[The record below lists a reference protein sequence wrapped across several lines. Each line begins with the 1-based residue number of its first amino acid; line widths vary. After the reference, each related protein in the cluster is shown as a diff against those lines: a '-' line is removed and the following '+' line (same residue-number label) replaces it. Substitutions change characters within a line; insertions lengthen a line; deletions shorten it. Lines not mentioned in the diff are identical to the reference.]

1 MTKKRLG
8 LIAGPLGI
16 LVLVGMSWRDAWVS
30 EQNPP
35 AGRVKES
42 RSPRQA
48 SKPQEGQ
55 ARSPPP
61 SPSHAEEAVVPRR
74 EEPSNEGGRFL
85 VLGKK
90 QQLKLELDK
99 LQLHRVFD
107 DGTTQYTYEGG
118 TVVTILPDGEV
129 LLLPEEI

>member
-30 EQNPP
+30 DQNPP

-61 SPSHAEEAVVPRR
+61 SRVEEAVVQRR
-74 EEPSNEGGRFL
+74 EEPSNERDRFL

-90 QQLKLELDK
+90 QQIKLELDK

>member
-1 MTKKRLG
+1 MMKKRLG

-16 LVLVGMSWRDAWVS
+16 LVLVGMSWRDAWVADA
-30 EQNPP
+30 NAP

-42 RSPRQA
+42 RSPPQA
-48 SKPQEGQ
+48 GPPKVEPAQN
-55 ARSPPP
+55 PPP
-61 SPSHAEEAVVPRR
+61 PRAQEAVVQQR
-74 EEPSNEGGRFL
+74 EGPSNEAGRFL

>member
-16 LVLVGMSWRDAWVS
+16 LLLVGMSWRDAWMS
-30 EQNPP
+30 EQS
-35 AGRVKES
+35 A
-42 RSPRQA
+42 PRQA
-48 SKPQEGQ
+48 SKPKEGQ

-61 SPSHAEEAVVPRR
+61 SRAEDAVVQRR
-74 EEPSNEGGRFL
+74 EGPSKEADRFL

-90 QQLKLELDK
+90 QQIKLELDK

>member
-1 MTKKRLG
+1 MTKNRLG

-30 EQNPP
+30 DQTAP

-42 RSPRQA
+42 RQA
-48 SKPQEGQ
+48 SKPKEGQ
-55 ARSPPP
+55 AQRPPP
-61 SPSHAEEAVVPRR
+61 PRAREAEVQRR
-74 EEPSNEGGRFL
+74 EEPSNEEGRFL

-90 QQLKLELDK
+90 QQIKLELDK

>member
-8 LIAGPLGI
+8 LIAGPLGM
-16 LVLVGMSWRDAWVS
+16 LVLVAMSWRDTWVS

-48 SKPQEGQ
+48 SMPQEGQ
-55 ARSPPP
+55 APSPPP
-61 SPSHAEEAVVPRR
+61 SRAEEAVVQRR

>member
-1 MTKKRLG
+1 MMKKRLG

-30 EQNPP
+30 GGSAP
-35 AGRVKES
+35 AGEVKA
-42 RSPRQA
+42 RTPKVA
-48 SKPQEGQ
+48 KAGQEQG
-55 ARSPPP
+55 RPPP
-61 SPSHAEEAVVPRR
+61 RAENAVVQR
-74 EEPSNEGGRFL
+74 ERPTNGADRFL

>member
-30 EQNPP
+30 DQSAP

-48 SKPQEGQ
+48 NKPQEGQ

-61 SPSHAEEAVVPRR
+61 SRAEEAVVQRR
-74 EEPSNEGGRFL
+74 EESSNEGGRFL

>member
-1 MTKKRLG
+1 MMKKRLG

-55 ARSPPP
+55 AQRPPP
-61 SPSHAEEAVVPRR
+61 SRAEEAVVQRR
-74 EEPSNEGGRFL
+74 EEPSNEEGRFL

-90 QQLKLELDK
+90 QQIKLELDK

>member
-1 MTKKRLG
+1 MMKKRLG
-8 LIAGPLGI
+8 LIVGPLGI

-30 EQNPP
+30 DGNAP
-35 AGRVKES
+35 AGRVEES
-42 RSPRQA
+42 RSSRQA
-48 SKPQEGQ
+48 RTPKAGQ
-55 ARSPPP
+55 AQRLPPP
-61 SPSHAEEAVVPRR
+61 RAEEAVVRR
-74 EEPSNEGGRFL
+74 EGPSSETDRFL

-90 QQLKLELDK
+90 RQLKLELDK

-118 TVVTILPDGEV
+118 TLVTILPDGEV

>member
-1 MTKKRLG
+1 MLKKRLG

-30 EQNPP
+30 DASAP
-35 AGRVKES
+35 AGSVKES
-42 RSPRQA
+42 RSSRQA
-48 SKPQEGQ
+48 RTPKAGQEQ
-55 ARSPPP
+55 SRPPP
-61 SPSHAEEAVVPRR
+61 RAEEAMVGR
-74 EEPSNEGGRFL
+74 EGPSNEADRFL

-90 QQLKLELDK
+90 QQIKLELDK